1 MAVSPEM
8 RSARASASWVFCPWK
23 WRSMPLWTNQRR
35 AFMRKMVSPTTQKRK
50 WPGSMRPA
58 WTGPTGIS

>member
-1 MAVSPEM
+1 
-8 RSARASASWVFCPWK
+8 
-23 WRSMPLWTNQRR
+23 MPLWTNHSR
-35 AFMRKMVSPTTQKRK
+35 AVIFRIVSPTTEKRK